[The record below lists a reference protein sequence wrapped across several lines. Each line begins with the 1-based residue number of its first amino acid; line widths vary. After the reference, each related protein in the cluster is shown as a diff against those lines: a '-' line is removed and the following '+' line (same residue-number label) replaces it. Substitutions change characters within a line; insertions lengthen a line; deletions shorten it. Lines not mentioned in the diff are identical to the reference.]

1 MTARCAKRGSR
12 EGTGRSCSSVPSLTV
27 LDGSLCGLTRR
38 GKCSLS
44 RWRDEGS
51 SCHSTFVAQEVEGGT
66 GVRRV
71 LYLHRNSPLPHGLQD
86 LRVQPLSL
94 VSGAHHN
101 NLYPRFQHPENREAL
116 FSDILMRSHVPLDH
130 GLWEQ
135 RTRSKHA
142 VSVDSETSAIVAVD
156 VYGLRELVLQQR
168 DARPLV

>member
-1 MTARCAKRGSR
+1 M
-12 EGTGRSCSSVPSLTV
+12 PSLTNPDV
-27 LDGSLCGLTRR
+27 SFCGLTRR
-38 GKCSLS
+38 RECSLS
-44 RWRDEGS
+44 RRGDEGS

-66 GVRRV
+66 GIGRV
-71 LYLHRNSPLPHGLQD
+71 LYLHSNSPLPHGLQY
-86 LRVQPLSL
+86 LRVQSLCL

-130 GLWEQ
+130 RLWEQ

-142 VSVDSETSAIVAVD
+142 VSADSEPSAIVAVD